1 MSTPLVYI
9 DQNIIGLQQQGLIK
23 LSNRDDMIWV
33 YSKEHFAEMRRS
45 DNPEKYLD
53 ILSDIGA
60 KCLELILDEDWKI
73 TGQAK
78 LNEQGTPYQHYEN
91 YIEAMGEVDFDESIF
106 DPFQV
111 WVNGGGDEDLLR
123 DLSENFAKQIFQLT
137 IGLPFD
143 TSEMTEKAES
153 IKPKFDSIIDEMI
166 SNGNDIQK
174 TRSAFGDEKGTI
186 GSISGEKQIEKIW
199 ELISSTMGEA
209 NISCDQFFGFDPIDK
224 QGYES
229 WPMYLGIVGC
239 NAVLDILG
247 FQAEKKCRK
256 ISKIHNVKSD
266 ACHIGMGAYCSAI
279 LSGDKRLIRRAKAI
293 YEYKK
298 IGTAAIL
305 VERRTHKSTQSNADA
320 SVD

>member
-9 DQNIIGLQQQGLIK
+9 DQNIIGLQQQGLIE
-23 LSNRDDMIWV
+23 LSKRDDIIWV

-45 DNPEKYLD
+45 DHPEKYLD
-53 ILSDIGA
+53 ILNDIGA
-60 KCLELILDEDWKI
+60 KFLDLILDENWEI
-73 TGQAK
+73 TGEAK
-78 LNEQGTPYQHYEN
+78 LFELGTPHQYYEN
-91 YIEAMGEVDFDESIF
+91 YIEAMGDVHFDESIF

-111 WVNGGGDEDLLR
+111 WVNGGGDEGPLR
-123 DLSENFAKQIFQLT
+123 DLSANVAKQIHQLMA
-137 IGLPFD
+137 GLPFD
-143 TSEMTEKAES
+143 TSEITEKAES

-166 SNGNDIQK
+166 SIGNDIQK

-186 GSISGEKQIEKIW
+186 GSISGKKQIEKIW
-199 ELISSTMGEA
+199 ELISPAMGEA
-209 NISCDQFFGFDPIDK
+209 NISCDQFFGFDSIDK

-266 ACHIGMGAYCSAI
+266 AGHIGMGAYCSAI
-279 LSGDKRLIRRAKAI
+279 LSEDKRLIRRAKAI
-293 YEYKK
+293 YEYKN
-298 IGTAAIL
+298 IGTTAIL
-305 VERRTHKSTQSNADA
+305 VERITNKSQQLNADV
-320 SVD
+320 SED